1 MGSPDRCGSVAAA
14 SAASTLPEAMN
25 DRKRPLVRY
34 GSDRTG
40 RDILIL
46 QCPRPFRPMRRYN
59 KECRPCK
66 SRTSRFES
74 ECVIKNTLVPSSFAA
89 RSPIAA
95 GLPSDEGCHRCSL
108 PLLPIGPCRFKHL
121 ARGSAHLFRSREG
134 FNVAL
139 SAPSADTA
147 PETGSLRLVWNVR
160 RGSFFRSS
168 RVVCRAPHGS
178 SRCPLPGR
186 RVCAVVDCT
195 GLERNSDL
203 HPVAAPLSPGWW
215 PWWAPCSVAS
225 SAAKLQRDGRPAPCT
240 ENDVRI
246 GRDRPIE

>member
-1 MGSPDRCGSVAAA
+1 MGRPDRCGSVAAA

-25 DRKRPLVRY
+25 DRKRPLERY

-59 KECRPCK
+59 KACRPCK

-147 PETGSLRLVWNVR
+147 PATGSS
-160 RGSFFRSS
+160 GSYGTF
-168 RVVCRAPHGS
+168 
-178 SRCPLPGR
+178 
-186 RVCAVVDCT
+186 VVD
-195 GLERNSDL
+195 LSSD
-203 HPVAAPLSPGWW
+203 PRASFAAPLMVHLAVLCPGVEYAPWSTAPGWNGT
-215 PWWAPCSVAS
+215 PT
-225 SAAKLQRDGRPAPCT
+225 CT
-240 ENDVRI
+240 
-246 GRDRPIE
+246 P